1 MREGGDV
8 DLVPS
13 VMGRRDVLSQA
24 KRAQKRSRMTLSD
37 RLAAESDM
45 LAQAKRNHTAQRKH
59 EFSYTPSDVI
69 AKRER
74 ERVEKQRHRE
84 RRRTK
89 RGMKDLLPKKK
100 QGQDYWKSR

>member
-1 MREGGDV
+1 M
-8 DLVPS
+8 
-13 VMGRRDVLSQA
+13 Q
-24 KRAQKRSRMTLSD
+24 KAQKRSRMTLGD
-37 RLAAESDM
+37 RLASENEMM
-45 LAQAKRNHTAQRKH
+45 LQAMTMLPSQY

-69 AKRER
+69 AKREK
-74 ERVEKQRHRE
+74 ERAEKQRRRE